1 VIENAGTAFE
11 LTTVTASD
19 KDDSPNLLFS
29 INWDNSKFFKNRAL
43 ISSPDPEWKKSF
55 GLVLKSQAWTKEFS
69 RIVTSVTASLQVGDS
84 SLPPGNCND
93 CKNTPLDREK
103 FDSVDLCLT
112 ITDSK
117 TADNRNKDERKSKSS
132 FTL

>member
-43 ISSPDPEWKKSF
+43 ISSTDPEWKKSF
-55 GLVLKSQAWTKEFS
+55 VLMLKSRALTKEFS

-117 TADNRNKDERKSKSS
+117 TAINRNKDERKCKSS
-132 FTL
+132 LTL